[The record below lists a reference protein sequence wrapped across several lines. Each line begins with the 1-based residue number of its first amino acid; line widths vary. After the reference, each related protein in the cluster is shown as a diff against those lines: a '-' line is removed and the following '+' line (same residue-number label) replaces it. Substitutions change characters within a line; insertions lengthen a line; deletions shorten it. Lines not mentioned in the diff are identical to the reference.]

1 MVNYI
6 VLNGISARGRQK
18 QEIHQ
23 LKAVLSYREVKT
35 AWATG
40 ELVSEENNDIKKKK
54 DFISVEHC
62 NFLFVWLWF

>member
-40 ELVSEENNDIKKKK
+40 ELVSQ
-54 DFISVEHC
+54 SVSS
-62 NFLFVWLWF
+62 